1 MKTLGKSSIN
11 RRHKLDRLL
20 PVCRPPRTTAAPDR
34 APRAT
39 RASAPFAVARFP
51 VRGEGPPSL
60 RRARPSR
67 CAMTTRLAFDRG
79 RPRMPRD
86 GPAPALRT
94 PFDFSHSLGQQ
105 LPPALQKWSGKL
117 LAIRYARKRR
127 PCAGMLNYL
136 RRSRIGYR
144 HWFSQKRVVFR
155 PLRRRLI
162 CRRQRLRPPYAVP
175 GHAKG
180 RQGLRSHA
188 TGTAW
193 RTAALR
199 VKWRRDSLLQ
209 PRRNPRS

>member
-1 MKTLGKSSIN
+1 MWE
-11 RRHKLDRLL
+11 
-20 PVCRPPRTTAAPDR
+20 P
-34 APRAT
+34 
-39 RASAPFAVARFP
+39 
-51 VRGEGPPSL
+51 
-60 RRARPSR
+60 
-67 CAMTTRLAFDRG
+67 TTRRPKSRVSPRRWRKYPNKRPYCRDQDSSPMGPACVKSRIG
-79 RPRMPRD
+79 RKSVQSFSLLSSRD
-86 GPAPALRT
+86 GSCLHCSISNRQNRDGSSKSKLN
-94 PFDFSHSLGQQ
+94 FDFSHSLGQQ

-155 PLRRRLI
+155 PLRRKLI

-209 PRRNPRS
+209 PRRHPRS

>member
-1 MKTLGKSSIN
+1 MGPACVKSRIGRKSVESFSLLSSRDGSCLHCSISN
-11 RRHKLDRLL
+11 RRN
-20 PVCRPPRTTAAPDR
+20 
-34 APRAT
+34 
-39 RASAPFAVARFP
+39 
-51 VRGEGPPSL
+51 
-60 RRARPSR
+60 
-67 CAMTTRLAFDRG
+67 
-79 RPRMPRD
+79 RD
-86 GPAPALRT
+86 GSSKSKLNFRLFTQSGPAAASR
-94 PFDFSHSLGQQ
+94 
-105 LPPALQKWSGKL
+105 ALQKWSGKL

-162 CRRQRLRPPYAVP
+162 CRRLRLRPPYAVP